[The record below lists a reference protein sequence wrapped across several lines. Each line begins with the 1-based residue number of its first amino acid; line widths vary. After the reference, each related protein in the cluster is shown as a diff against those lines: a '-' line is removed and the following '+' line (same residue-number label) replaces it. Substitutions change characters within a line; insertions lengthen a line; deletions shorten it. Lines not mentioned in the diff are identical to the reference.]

1 MVLPT
6 LSASSVAPLNNT
18 ATNHA
23 SLPFCPRYHSR
34 EQQFRL
40 CTLLKC
46 CEDKKEA
53 WLEEYVACMLQHEAK
68 VLPAVADN
76 CLIRKLL
83 SPRSDLC
90 VKLIPEVL
98 KRAPSGDELIV
109 NRSVRGDVADAIR
122 MIIDY
127 DGRLSQSPAWR
138 EMNGSG
144 TTTSSARCKDS
155 MAVCS
160 AADDGIGAA
169 VDVEAAPSSSILTR
183 LSIRD
188 DISSQYA

>member
-1 MVLPT
+1 
-6 LSASSVAPLNNT
+6 
-18 ATNHA
+18 
-23 SLPFCPRYHSR
+23 
-34 EQQFRL
+34 
-40 CTLLKC
+40 
-46 CEDKKEA
+46 
-53 WLEEYVACMLQHEAK
+53 MLQHEAK

-83 SPRSDLC
+83 SPQSDLC
-90 VKLIPEVL
+90 VKLIPKVL

-109 NRSVRGDVADAIR
+109 NRSVSGNVAKAIR

-138 EMNGSG
+138 EMTGSG

-160 AADDGIGAA
+160 ADDDSIGAT
-169 VDVEAAPSSSILTR
+169 VDSEAAPSSSILTM